1 MSTPTSDEKSA
12 AIIRAKANAAV
23 GLLEAALGLI
33 TAAHR
38 EGPRGDFE
46 TAGDCVAINR
56 AIEKFQQ
63 KLLRIHDEN
72 DK

>member
-1 MSTPTSDEKSA
+1 MVDRTSEQRP
-12 AIIRAKANAAV
+12 IIRAKANAAI
-23 GLLEAALGLI
+23 GLLEAAMGLI

-38 EGPRGDFE
+38 EGPRGNFE

-56 AIEKFQQ
+56 SIEAFQR

-72 DK
+72 NT